1 MHVARF
7 QVAMPSSAQYT
18 LLLLALTKMTRKMV
32 IAKEISSKTNN
43 KEKTLSG
50 ERVSS
55 TNQTSPI

>member
-1 MHVARF
+1 MHVGRF

-32 IAKEISSKTNN
+32 VAKEISSKTNN

-50 ERVSS
+50 EKVSS
-55 TNQTSPI
+55 KNQPSPI

>member
-1 MHVARF
+1 MLLGIK
-7 QVAMPSSAQYT
+7 VAMPSSAQYT

-32 IAKEISSKTNN
+32 VAKEISSKTNN